1 MQGHDLIVIGSS
13 AGGVESLT
21 RLCGG
26 LRPDLPASILIA
38 QHVSPSARSV
48 LPELLARAGPLPAKH
63 PQDGEKLH
71 HGVIY
76 IAPPDLHMLVDD
88 GHVVLRRG
96 PYENRT
102 RPAINPLFRSAAVNG
117 GSRVV
122 GVVLSGMLDDGAAGL
137 IAIKRCG
144 GISVVQDPE
153 DALWPE
159 MPRNAVAQD
168 SPDYVIKLAEMPKL
182 LVKLARQAS
191 GPRVSV
197 PESLS
202 LEAKIAAQEVAMSG
216 DVAKIGDPT
225 VISCPQC
232 GGVLNEVA
240 SAGSTRFRCQVGHAF
255 TSEGL
260 SAAQSDE
267 LERALFTAERMYV
280 DRAVLFRRMLDH
292 ARTQAMPHAALRW
305 QQGMEQAER
314 SARLIR
320 DAIESLRKNTD

>member
-13 AGGVESLT
+13 AGGVETLT
-21 RLCGG
+21 RLCSG
-26 LRPDLPASILIA
+26 LRPDMPASILIA
-38 QHVSPSARSV
+38 QHVSPSATSV
-48 LPELLARAGPLPAKH
+48 LPQLLGRAGPLPAKH
-63 PQDGEKLH
+63 PQDGEGLKP
-71 HGVIY
+71 GVIY
-76 IAPPDLHMLVDD
+76 VAPPDLHMLVD
-88 GHVVLRRG
+88 GGRVILRRG

-102 RPAINPLFRSAAVNG
+102 RPAINPLFRSAAVNC

-144 GISVVQDPE
+144 GISVVQEPD

-168 SPDYVIKLAEMPKL
+168 SPDYVLKLAEIPKL
-182 LVKLARQAS
+182 LANLAQQPA
-191 GPRVSV
+191 GPRIPIPENLSV
-197 PESLS
+197 
-202 LEAKIAAQEVAMSG
+202 EAKIASQEVAMSG
-216 DVAKIGDPT
+216 DVGKIGNPT
-225 VISCPQC
+225 VMSCPQC

-260 SAAQSDE
+260 SDAQCDE

-280 DRAVLFRRMLDH
+280 DRAVLFRRMLEH
-292 ARTQAMPHAALRW
+292 ARAQTMPHAAQRW
-305 QQGMEQAER
+305 QHGLDQAER

-320 DAIESLRKNTD
+320 DAVESLRKRHE